1 MGVRGTS
8 EASVPLLSAS
18 SDFDA
23 MRLEDPFIAT
33 HLYVLSYYFIH
44 YYNSC
49 QFNLFVPS
57 IMLQYRPSILHWSVR
72 TVLCVCTVAHPM

>member
-23 MRLEDPFIAT
+23 MRLEDPFIAI
-33 HLYVLSYYFIH
+33 HLYVSFYYFIH
-44 YYNSC
+44 IL
-49 QFNLFVPS
+49 QFMPIHSLRS
-57 IMLQYRPSILHWSVR
+57 
-72 TVLCVCTVAHPM
+72 